1 MEPAPGAQNLWLPH
15 NPTFLGWASL
25 GPVLYG
31 LFSCPTPQPA
41 SPTLSLPVTSV
52 TLHLQ
57 RGLATSLGRIGI
69 RHTPCGILGIAAAIP
84 IPGEICL
91 G

>member
-1 MEPAPGAQNLWLPH
+1 MEHAPGPQNLWLLH

-25 GPVLYG
+25 GPVLYD

-41 SPTLSLPVTSV
+41 SPTLSLPVTAV

-57 RGLATSLGRIGI
+57 RAMSLGRVGI